1 MTERKAS
8 GLVLGVNAYH
18 ADAAAVLLRDGAIV
32 LAVEEERFT
41 RVKHTAGVPEFAVRA
56 CLEAAGAR
64 LTDLDAIAVSSNPD
78 VHLEDEVYFIL
89 TGRPNYSGLVRSRLA
104 NVARRRDV
112 VEDLCGRL
120 NVERAAVRAEVH
132 AVEHPLAHLANAYFA
147 GPGQG
152 PSTGSGHGEAA
163 LLAASV
169 FGDFCSTMTGAGR
182 GGEIVVLEKALFP
195 HSLGLFMTTM
205 AQYLGFPEF
214 GAEGKVMGLAAH
226 GAPRHAEALGALV
239 RAGGP
244 GLVRL
249 DLDFFT
255 HAQQGVDMVW
265 DDLRP
270 HMEPLYSWKLVEAF
284 GPPRQ
289 PGDPIEAHHRDLAA
303 SAQRVLEEALHVI
316 ARRLHEAVPAETL
329 ALAGSVAQNVV
340 ANSALARRGPFKR
353 VVVPAAPGDS
363 GTALG
368 AALWVHAGSGGG
380 PQARISPFLG
390 PEFAEEAIAAA
401 VRRSSL
407 PAERVADPV
416 KAAADLLAAGKVVGW
431 FQGRMEWGP
440 RALGNRSILAD
451 PRAAAVRERVTRG
464 VKMREPFRPFAAAI
478 PEERAGEL
486 LLDWGPSP
494 TMSFVFPVRPE
505 ARERIPAVVHAD
517 GTARVQTV
525 SREANPLFHRLLEE
539 FARRTGVPALL
550 NTSFNENEPM
560 VCTPEDALRCFR
572 ETKLDACVL
581 GPFVVSRRP
590 GP

>member
-1 MTERKAS
+1 MGAS
-8 GLVLGVNAYH
+8 ETGGLVLGLNAYH
-18 ADAAAVLLRDGAIV
+18 ADAAAVLLRGGVPI
-32 LAVEEERFT
+32 LGVEEERFT

-56 CLEAAGAR
+56 CLEAAHAK
-64 LTDLDAIAVSSNPD
+64 LSDLDAIAVSSNPD

-120 NVERAAVRAEVH
+120 NVERETVRAEVR
-132 AVEHPLAHLANAYFA
+132 AVEHPLAHLANAYF
-147 GPGQG
+147 
-152 PSTGSGHGEAA
+152 SGLAPGEAA
-163 LLAASV
+163 LLTASV

-226 GAPRHAEALGALV
+226 GSPRHAEALGALLH
-239 RAGGP
+239 AGGP

-289 PGDPIEAHHRDLAA
+289 PGDPIEERHRDLAA
-303 SAQRVLEEALHVI
+303 SAQRVLEECLLVV
-316 ARRLHEAVPAETL
+316 ARRLHDAVPAESL
-329 ALAGSVAQNVV
+329 AFTGSVAQNSV

-368 AALWVHAGSGGG
+368 AALLVHAGVAGAS
-380 PQARISPFLG
+380 PPRTSPFLG
-390 PEFAEEAIAAA
+390 PEFSEEAIAAA
-401 VRRSSL
+401 IRRSSL

-416 KAAADLLAAGKVVGW
+416 RAAADLLVAGKVIGW

-486 LLDWGPSP
+486 LLEGCPSP

-505 ARERIPAVVHAD
+505 ARGRIPAVVHAD

-525 SREANPLFHRLLEE
+525 ARDANPLFHRLLEE
-539 FARRTGVPALL
+539 FAKRTGVPALL

-581 GPFVVSRRP
+581 GPFVVKR
-590 GP
+590 GG